1 MTSSPSAGF
10 SDLEKARTLS
20 KRLGSAGPP
29 ESRPGGFIVFRRP
42 AHRGEAVAAPPGAT
56 QATARGDAPEV
67 QTSPPLLPAFGA
79 RRWDLLTAWLRESV
93 DGRAAFVM
101 DSQGL
106 LMALDGPL
114 EVPEVENAGA
124 RLGLA
129 LLHAGKMFAEVP
141 ATLRLDVSVGD
152 LHLTGFE
159 LHEPGGNQFTVGILG
174 PLPIDPRRCAALRQ
188 QAELALSADS
198 GLANGH
204 QAP

>member
-1 MTSSPSAGF
+1 MTSNPNAAS
-10 SDLEKARTLS
+10 SDLEKARALS
-20 KRLGSAGPP
+20 MRLGSAGLPDR
-29 ESRPGGFIVFRRP
+29 RPGGFIVFRRP
-42 AHRGEAVAAPPGAT
+42 ARSREAEVLPLASPQVGESGEASG
-56 QATARGDAPEV
+56 V

-79 RRWDLLTAWLRESV
+79 RRWDLLTAWLRESA

-129 LLHAGKMFAEVP
+129 LLHAGKMFAEAP
-141 ATLRLDVSVGD
+141 PSLSLDVSLGD

-174 PLPIDPRRCAALRQ
+174 SEPVGPRRCDVLRKQAEAAL
-188 QAELALSADS
+188 ATDPD
-198 GLANGH
+198 LANG
-204 QAP
+204 PESG

>member
-1 MTSSPSAGF
+1 MTSGPSAGS

-20 KRLGSAGPP
+20 RRLGSSGPP
-29 ESRPGGFIVFRRP
+29 DGRPGGFIVFRRRAGRVEAEAP
-42 AHRGEAVAAPPGAT
+42 APGSAEVAKASEASGV
-56 QATARGDAPEV
+56 E
-67 QTSPPLLPAFGA
+67 TSPPLLPAFGA

-93 DGRAAFVM
+93 EGRAAFVM

-129 LLHAGKMFAEVP
+129 LLHAGKMFAESP
-141 ATLRLDVSVGD
+141 PFLRLDVSIGD

-159 LHEPGGNQFTVGILG
+159 LHEPGGNQFTVGVLG
-174 PLPIDPRRCAALRQ
+174 PSPISPRRCAAIRRL
-188 QAELALSADS
+188 AELALATDVNPE
-198 GLANGH
+198 GG
-204 QAP
+204 

>member
-1 MTSSPSAGF
+1 MTSSPSAGS

-20 KRLGSAGPP
+20 MRLGSASPP
-29 ESRPGGFIVFRRP
+29 EGRPGGFIVFRRP
-42 AHRGEAVAAPPGAT
+42 ARRKEAEVPPAASPHTAEAGGESG
-56 QATARGDAPEV
+56 V

-129 LLHAGKMFAEVP
+129 LLHAGKMFTESP
-141 ATLRLDVSVGD
+141 PFLRLDVSIGD

-174 PLPIDPRRCAALRQ
+174 PAPISPRRCEALRR
-188 QAELALSADS
+188 QAELALATDLDPAT
-198 GLANGH
+198 GPQEA
-204 QAP
+204 

>member
-1 MTSSPSAGF
+1 MTSSPSDGS

-20 KRLGSAGPP
+20 KRLGSASPQD
-29 ESRPGGFIVFRRP
+29 RHPGGFIVFRRP
-42 AHRGEAVAAPPGAT
+42 ARHTEAAETPPVIPQSAAG
-56 QATARGDAPEV
+56 GDLLGV
-67 QTSPPLLPAFGA
+67 QTSPPVLPAFGA

-114 EVPEVENAGA
+114 EVPDAENAGA

-129 LLHAGKMFAEVP
+129 LLHAGKMFAELPPV
-141 ATLRLDVSVGD
+141 LRLDVSVGD

-159 LHEPGGNQFTVGILG
+159 LHEPGGGQFTVGILG
-174 PLPIDPRRCAALRQ
+174 LEPISPRRCDSLRR
-188 QAELALSADS
+188 QAESALATNADPPTWP
-198 GLANGH
+198 
-204 QAP
+204 QAG

>member
-1 MTSSPSAGF
+1 MTSSPSDGS

-20 KRLGSAGPP
+20 KRLGPASPP
-29 ESRPGGFIVFRRP
+29 DVRPGGFIVFRRP
-42 AHRGEAVAAPPGAT
+42 ARHAVGAFPPPSPPQAAAVG
-56 QATARGDAPEV
+56 GLSGV
-67 QTSPPLLPAFGA
+67 QTSPPMLPAFGA

-129 LLHAGKMFAEVP
+129 LLHAGKMFAESP
-141 ATLRLDVSVGD
+141 PFLRLDVSVGD

-159 LHEPGGNQFTVGILG
+159 LHEPGGSQFTVGILG
-174 PLPIDPRRCAALRQ
+174 PEPISPRRCAALRR
-188 QAELALSADS
+188 QAESALATDPDPAT
-198 GLANGH
+198 GPEAG
-204 QAP
+204 

>member
-1 MTSSPSAGF
+1 MTSSPSDGS
-10 SDLEKARTLS
+10 SDLQKARTLS
-20 KRLGSAGPP
+20 KRLGSASAPDG
-29 ESRPGGFIVFRRP
+29 RPGGFIVFRRP
-42 AHRGEAVAAPPGAT
+42 ARQMAAAVPPPAIP
-56 QATARGDAPEV
+56 QSVAIGDLPGV

-129 LLHAGKMFAEVP
+129 LLHAGKMFAESP
-141 ATLRLDVSVGD
+141 PFLRLDVSVGD

-159 LHEPGGNQFTVGILG
+159 LHEPGGGQFTVGILG
-174 PLPIDPRRCAALRQ
+174 PEPISPRHCDALRR
-188 QAELALSADS
+188 QAESALATDPDPA
-198 GLANGH
+198 AAP
-204 QAP
+204 QAG

>member
-1 MTSSPSAGF
+1 MTSSPSDGS

-20 KRLGSAGPP
+20 KRLGSAGPS

-42 AHRGEAVAAPPGAT
+42 TRRQEEDALHPAAPPT
-56 QATARGDAPEV
+56 TAGDATGV

-106 LMALDGPL
+106 LMALDGAL

-129 LLHAGKMFAEVP
+129 LLHAGKMFAESP
-141 ATLRLDVSVGD
+141 PFLRLDVSVGD

-159 LHEPGGNQFTVGILG
+159 LHEPGGSQFTVGILG
-174 PLPIDPRRCAALRQ
+174 PEPISPRRCDALRR
-188 QAELALSADS
+188 QAESALVTEPSPP
-198 GLANGH
+198 NGA
-204 QAP
+204 QAA